1 MFFHQKGAL
10 GICEPSLIDILV
22 SLPDFIA
29 DFLLVLLP
37 VTGTATAEEDDGND
51 DEDQE
56 YSNYGSCDDARS
68 VGGWTT
74 QGRKGLEGLLN
85 VTWVAVT

>member
-1 MFFHQKGAL
+1 MS
-10 GICEPSLIDILV
+10 ICEPSLIDV
-22 SLPDFIA
+22 SETVPYLIA

-37 VTGTATAEEDDGND
+37 VTDTATAEEDDGNN

-56 YSNYGSCDDARS
+56 HKNYGSCDDACS

-74 QGRKGLEGLLN
+74 RGRKGLEGLVN
-85 VTWVAVT
+85 VIWVAMT